1 MKKFL
6 LALALML
13 VTTVSQAYP
22 WHPVFHRGYYV
33 HGTSHFTNGFVLGAV
48 TAAVVA
54 DVVAQRQ
61 TSVVIISGVQYEYID
76 GIAYRVLPTFC
87 YDTYGNA
94 FQCGTHLVQIQ

>member
-13 VTTVSQAYP
+13 VSSVSQAQH
-22 WHPVFHRGYYV
+22 WHPVFHHGYYV
-33 HGTSHFTNGFVLGAV
+33 HGTSHFANGFVLGAV

-54 DVVAQRQ
+54 DVVMQRQ
-61 TSVVIISGVQYEYID
+61 TSVVVISGDTYEYIN
-76 GIAYRVLPTFC
+76 GIAYRVVPTFC